1 MANFVIIINEGKREL
16 IFKEPVNPR
25 HDYISTGVTEQCDT
39 RILYARMLRKIW
51 HHRCS

>member
-39 RILYARMLRKIW
+39 RILHARMLRKI
-51 HHRCS
+51 